1 MAGRPSPSYVCRKRG
16 EMCSLDVLA
25 VVAKLAADCDEHYPM
40 FDPNAPSLLSTPSSS
55 LSPSPSPV
63 PTLYSASKQQEA
75 VQTGLLQCAYEDNRY
90 PSKAERH
97 RLATSVHKT
106 ERQVAVWF
114 QNKRQRDKRLW
125 ESAATA
131 AAAWDCELETTG

>member
-1 MAGRPSPSYVCRKRG
+1 MADRPSPSYVRRKRG

-25 VVAKLAADCDEHYPM
+25 VVAKLAADCDEHYPL
-40 FDPNAPSLLSTPSSS
+40 FDPNAPSLLSTPSSSS

-90 PSKAERH
+90 PSKAERK

-114 QNKRQRDKRLW
+114 QNKRQRDKRIW
-125 ESAATA
+125 ESAAT
-131 AAAWDCELETTG
+131 AAWDCELETTG